1 MLTHRVTDE
10 LRRRVLGL
18 TNRQIDRLQPS
29 GRRSALQQAGKARER
44 EFVQFGEVGI
54 HERGFK
60 AKSLFRLIKTLAK
73 RRTVKHRATH
83 NYRLEQLATALAA
96 VSAAALCG
104 WAIALALGLWGD
116 AQMAKLPPWKPFA
129 LANPKIDVVPVVS
142 APSVVNSRLVGVA
155 GDRAYFV
162 TTSGAVARSFSLA
175 AGDALPSGEKLLRVE
190 RDAVLLL
197 AAGQESRVTVFGIR
211 TDPAKKTV
219 VTAAPAAVAGS
230 GCRLTGSDRSAAIF
244 IEPKLAKALTAERA
258 TFARM
263 FTIEGSAPG
272 IRAKGTGGTTAMF
285 AIVDG
290 DLLLRAD
297 GVPLKS
303 SDAVITEVLA
313 RVERGNS
320 VVLEGERNGAPRRW
334 VYAPTSCATQPS

>member
-1 MLTHRVTDE
+1 MLAA
-10 LRRRVLGL
+10 GL
-18 TNRQIDRLQPS
+18 T
-29 GRRSALQQAGKARER
+29 
-44 EFVQFGEVGI
+44 
-54 HERGFK
+54 
-60 AKSLFRLIKTLAK
+60 
-73 RRTVKHRATH
+73 
-83 NYRLEQLATALAA
+83 
-96 VSAAALCG
+96 G

-129 LANPKIDVVPVVS
+129 LSNPKLDVVPVIGPT
-142 APSVVNSRLVGVA
+142 AVVNSRLVGVA
-155 GDRAYFV
+155 GSRAYFV
-162 TTSGAVARSFSLA
+162 TTSGTTSRSFSLA

-211 TDPAKKTV
+211 TDPAKKSV
-219 VTAAPAAVAGS
+219 IAAATAGIAGG

-244 IEPKLAKALTAERA
+244 IEPNLAKALTAERA

-263 FTIEGSAPG
+263 FTIEGSASG

-303 SDAVITEVLA
+303 SDAIITEVLA

-320 VVLEGERNGAPRRW
+320 VVVEGDRNGAPRRW
-334 VYAPTSCATQPS
+334 VYAPASCAAQPAATEGKSPSKASG